1 MDIQFVGE
9 NLLPGRIGQFFIVL
23 AFAASLLSTIAYY
36 FATTSRRNHEE
47 QKSWQLIGRVSFF
60 VNWVSVIGIGT
71 TLFYLILNHYNEYY
85 YVYFHSSKALPV
97 YYIVSAFWEGQE
109 GSFWLWAF
117 WQSVLGAVLIWKA
130 KSWENSV
137 MTVVSLSQVFLTS
150 MLLGVEILG
159 ERIGSSPFI
168 LLRDAVDLKDMA
180 PVVFA
185 DPENFKNYLKFITDG
200 KGLNPL
206 LQNYWMVIHPPT
218 LFLGFA
224 SMVVPFAYAVSGL
237 WLRKYREWVKP
248 AMPWALFAVMILGTG
263 IIMGSF
269 WAYEALN
276 FGGFWAWDPVENA
289 SVIPWLMLI
298 GGVHVMIAFKN
309 TGHAFF
315 TAIVLVL
322 LSFILV
328 LYASFLTRSGILGE
342 TSVHSFTDLGMFGH
356 LILYNVV
363 FLAIPTV
370 LLILRWK
377 ELPITNKDEETYSRE
392 FWMFIGSLVVTVACI
407 QVIFSTSVP
416 VFNAAFGTNFAPPID
431 AIKYYNQWQAPFAIL
446 VTIISGFSQFL
457 KYKRTDPRK
466 FYSSLIASVVISVV
480 VTGLFVWVTGVYS
493 NLMYILLSFSC
504 IFAILSNAR
513 VVTQGFGGRGKLVGA
528 AVAHMGFALLLL
540 GALVAAATSKP
551 ISINASNFIPV
562 KDFEKVEKP
571 GQNMVLYK
579 NEPKKMGHYTVTYI
593 NDTTIAPNT
602 YYKLNF
608 KVLDE
613 KTGEVKESFDL
624 NPHVQVNEKMGLI
637 ASPDTKHYFTTDI
650 YTHITSAPDK
660 SEEHGDHEGHSE
672 EENYKAP
679 RILNVGVGDTIHT
692 NSGIITVK
700 ALNFKPVVKDL
711 KLEGKD
717 IAVGLPLEVDLN
729 GQKYH
734 AEPLFLVKGNNT
746 FDFARNIDELSLRL
760 RFTKILP
767 EQNKVELQVY
777 EKPQQAK
784 DWVVFKSI
792 EFPYINLYWLGTI
805 VMVVGFCISIVRRK
819 KELNTRKP

>member
-9 NLLPGRIGQFFIVL
+9 NLLPGKIGQFFIVL
-23 AFAASLLSTIAYY
+23 AFAASLLATISY
-36 FATTSRRNHEE
+36 FFAARN
-47 QKSWQLIGRVSFF
+47 KDLKDNSWNRIGRISFL
-60 VNWVSVIGIGT
+60 VNWVSVIGIGV
-71 TLFYLILNHYNEYY
+71 TLFFLILNHYNEYY

-117 WQSVLGAVLIWKA
+117 WQSLLGAILIWKSR
-130 KSWENSV
+130 SWENGV
-137 MTVVSLSQVFLTS
+137 MTVVSFSQVFLTS
-150 MLLGVEILG
+150 MLLGVEIFG

-168 LLRDAVDLKDMA
+168 LLRDAVSLKDMA
-180 PVVFA
+180 PVIFA
-185 DPENFKNYLKFITDG
+185 DPENLKNYLKFITDG
-200 KGLNPL
+200 RGLNPL

-237 WLRKYREWVKP
+237 WLKKYKEWVKP
-248 AMPWALFAVMILGTG
+248 AMPWALFAVMVLGTG

-289 SVIPWLMLI
+289 SLIPWLMLI
-298 GGVHVMIAFKN
+298 GGIHVMIAFKN

-342 TSVHSFTDLGMFGH
+342 TSVHAFTDLGMFGH

-363 FLAIPTV
+363 FLVIPIV
-370 LLILRWK
+370 LLIVRWK

-392 FWMFIGSLVVTVACI
+392 FWMFIGALVVTVACI

-416 VFNAAFGTNFAPPID
+416 VFNKAFGTNFAPPID

-457 KYKRTDPRK
+457 KYKRSDPRK
-466 FYSSLIASVVISVV
+466 FYSSLIASVVFSIIL
-480 VTGLFVWVTGVYS
+480 TGVFVWITDVYT
-493 NLMYILLSFSC
+493 NLMYILLAFSS
-504 IFAILSNAR
+504 IFAILSNIR
-513 VVTQGFGGRGKLVGA
+513 IVSIGFGGKSKLMGA
-528 AVAHMGFALLLL
+528 AVAHIGFALLIV
-540 GALVAAATSKP
+540 GAMVAAATSQP
-551 ISINASNFIPV
+551 ISINDTNFIPV

-571 GQNMVLYK
+571 GQNIVLYR
-579 NEPKKMGHYTVTYI
+579 NEPKKMGRYTVTYV
-593 NDTTIAPNT
+593 NDTTVAPNT
-602 YYKLNF
+602 IYTLNF
-608 KVLDE
+608 KVINDQ
-613 KTGEVKESFDL
+613 GAIKEDFDL
-624 NPHVQVNEKMGLI
+624 KPHVQVNDKMGLI
-637 ASPDTKHYFTTDI
+637 ASPDTKHYLTFDV

-660 SEEHGDHEGHSE
+660 AQDHEDHEGHSE

-679 RILNVGVGDTIHT
+679 RILNVKTGDTIHT
-692 NSGIITVK
+692 SSGIITVQ
-700 ALNFKPVVKDL
+700 ALNTKPVAKDL
-711 KLEGKD
+711 VVTAND
-717 IAVGLPLEVDLN
+717 VAVGLPLEVNLN
-729 GQKYH
+729 GKIYKT
-734 AEPLFLVKGNNT
+734 EPIFFVKGANT
-746 FDFARNIDELSLRL
+746 FDFARSIDELGLRV
-760 RFTKILP
+760 RFTKIMP
-767 EQNKVELQVY
+767 EEQKVELLVY

-792 EFPYINLYWLGTI
+792 EFPFINLYWVGTI
-805 VMVVGFCISIVRRK
+805 VMVIGFFMSILRRK
-819 KELNTRKP
+819 KEIRAV

>member
-9 NLLPGRIGQFFIVL
+9 NLLPGKIGQFFIVL
-23 AFAASLLSTIAYY
+23 AFAASLLSTISY
-36 FATTSRRNHEE
+36 FFAAGKEPEE
-47 QKSWQLIGRVSFF
+47 EKSWQRIGRISFF
-60 VNWVSVIGIGT
+60 INLVSILGIGIA
-71 TLFYLILNHYNEYY
+71 LFYLILGHYNEYS

-117 WQSVLGAVLIWKA
+117 WQSLLGGLLIWKA
-130 KSWENSV
+130 KAWESGV
-137 MTVVSLSQVFLTS
+137 MTVVAFSQVFLTS
-150 MLLGVEILG
+150 MLLGVELFG
-159 ERIGSSPFI
+159 ARIGSSPFI
-168 LLRDAVDLKDMA
+168 LLRDAVDLTAMA
-180 PVVFA
+180 PAVFA

-200 KGLNPL
+200 RGLNPL

-224 SMVVPFAYAVSGL
+224 SMVVPFAYAVTGL
-237 WLRKYREWVKP
+237 WLKKYKEWVKP
-248 AMPWALFAVMILGTG
+248 SMPWALFAVMILGAG

-289 SVIPWLMLI
+289 SIIPWLMLI
-298 GGVHVMIAFKN
+298 GGIHVMIAFKN

-315 TAIVLVL
+315 TAFVLVV
-322 LSFILV
+322 LSFVLV

-370 LLILRWK
+370 LLIARWK
-377 ELPITNKDEETYSRE
+377 ELPITTKDEETYSRE
-392 FWMFIGSLVVTVACI
+392 FWMFIGALVVTVACI

-446 VTIISGFSQFL
+446 VTMISGFSQFL

-466 FYSSLIASVVISVV
+466 FYSSLVASIVISLV
-480 VTGLFVWVTGVYS
+480 VTALFVWVTDVYT

-504 IFAILSNAR
+504 IFAVLANAR
-513 VVTQGFGGRGKLVGA
+513 VVTQGLGGRSKLVGA
-528 AVAHMGFALLLL
+528 AVAHIGFAMLLL
-540 GALVAAATSKP
+540 GALVAAATSNP
-551 ISINASNFIPV
+551 VSINESNFIPV

-571 GQNMVLYK
+571 GQNMVLYR
-579 NEPKKMGHYTVTYI
+579 NEPKAMGRYTVTYVS
-593 NDTTIAPNT
+593 DTTIAPNT
-602 YYKLNF
+602 FYKLNF
-608 KVLDE
+608 KVIDP
-613 KTGEVKESFDL
+613 KTGKVKEDFDL
-624 NPHVQVNEKMGLI
+624 NPHVQVNEDMGLI
-637 ASPDTKHYFTTDI
+637 ASPDTKHYFTRDI

-660 SEEHGDHEGHSE
+660 AEVHGDHEGHSE

-679 RILNVGVGDTIHT
+679 RILNVSVGDTIHT
-692 NSGIITVK
+692 ASGIITVK
-700 ALNFKPVVKDL
+700 GLNSKPVVKDL
-711 KLEGKD
+711 KLDPKD
-717 IAVGLPLEVDLN
+717 IAVGMPLEVDLN
-729 GQKYH
+729 GKIYK

-746 FDFARNIDELSLRL
+746 FDFARNIDDLSLRL
-760 RFTKILP
+760 RFTKIFP
-767 EQNKVELQVY
+767 EQNKMELQVY

-784 DWVVFKSI
+784 EWVVFKSI

-805 VMVVGFCISIVRRK
+805 VMVIGFCISIVRRK
-819 KELNTRKP
+819 KELNPRK

>member
-9 NLLPGRIGQFFIVL
+9 NLLPGKIGQFLIVL
-23 AFAASLLSTIAYY
+23 AFAASLLSTISYF
-36 FATTSRRNHEE
+36 FATGKDHEE
-47 QKSWQLIGRVSFF
+47 EKSWQRLGRIAFF
-60 VNWVSVIGIGT
+60 TNIFSVIGIGV
-71 TLFYLILNHYNEYY
+71 TLFYLILNHHNEYY
-85 YVYFHSSKALPV
+85 YVWSHSSKALPV

-117 WQSVLGAVLIWKA
+117 WQALLGGLLIWKA
-130 KSWENSV
+130 KAWESGV
-137 MTVVSLSQVFLTS
+137 MTIVAFSQVFLTS
-150 MLLGVEILG
+150 MLLGVEIFG
-159 ERIGSSPFI
+159 GRVGSSPFI
-168 LLRDAVDLKDMA
+168 LLREAMDLRSMA
-180 PVVFA
+180 PAVFA

-224 SMVVPFAYAVSGL
+224 SMIVPFAYAVTGL
-237 WLRKYREWVKP
+237 WQRKYKEWVKP
-248 AMPWALFAVMILGTG
+248 SMPWALFAVMILGAG

-289 SVIPWLMLI
+289 SIIPWLMLI
-298 GGVHVMIAFKN
+298 GGIHVMIAFKN

-315 TAIVLVL
+315 TAYVLVV
-322 LSFILV
+322 LSFVLV

-363 FLAIPTV
+363 FLVIPTV
-370 LLILRWK
+370 LLIFRWK

-392 FWMFIGSLVVTVACI
+392 FWMFIGALVVTVACI

-446 VTIISGFSQFL
+446 VTMISGFSQFL

-466 FYSSLIASVVISVV
+466 FYSSLVASVVISLV
-480 VTGLFVWVTGVYS
+480 VTALFVWVTDVYT

-504 IFAILSNAR
+504 IFAVLANAR
-513 VVTQGFGGRGKLVGA
+513 VVTQGLGGRSKLVGA
-528 AVAHMGFALLLL
+528 AVAHIGFAMLLL
-540 GALVAAATSKP
+540 GALVAAATSRP
-551 ISINASNFIPV
+551 VSINESNFIPV

-571 GQNMVLYK
+571 GQNMVLYR
-579 NEPKKMGHYTVTYI
+579 NEPKTMGRYTVTYVS
-593 NDTTIAPNT
+593 DTTIAPNT

-608 KVLDE
+608 KVIDE
-613 KTGEVKESFDL
+613 KTGKVKENFDL

-660 SEEHGDHEGHSE
+660 AEEHGDHEGHTE

-679 RILNVGVGDTIHT
+679 RILKVSVGDTIHT
-692 NSGIITVK
+692 ASGIITVK

-711 KLEGKD
+711 KLDPKD
-717 IAVGLPLEVDLN
+717 VAVGLPLEVDLN
-729 GQKYH
+729 GKIYK

-746 FDFARNIDELSLRL
+746 FDFARKIDDLSLRL

-767 EQNKVELQVY
+767 EENKMELQVY

-792 EFPYINLYWLGTI
+792 EFPFINLYWLGTI
-805 VMVVGFCISIVRRK
+805 VMVIGFCISIVRRK
-819 KELNTRKP
+819 KELNSRK